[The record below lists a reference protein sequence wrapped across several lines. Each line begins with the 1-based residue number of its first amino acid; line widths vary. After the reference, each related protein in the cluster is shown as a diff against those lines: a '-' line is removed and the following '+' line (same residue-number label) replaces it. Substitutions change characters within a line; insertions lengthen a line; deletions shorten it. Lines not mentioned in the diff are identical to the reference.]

1 MGRVHFYT
9 DVVYF
14 FSTEGLEGRSEHHFT
29 TNIPPQK
36 GNCSVSP
43 TEGKVLET
51 HFRIEC
57 SGSHD
62 EDGPLIYKVLLGESL
77 LQHGQ
82 DPKLP
87 TSLLPQGPHQNNYTY
102 NLTVKVFDKYNS
114 FSEETMLVTVRV
126 VVWS

>member
-1 MGRVHFYT
+1 MPFYTEAVHFLPT
-9 DVVYF
+9 R
-14 FSTEGLEGRSEHHFT
+14 GLEGRSEHHFT

-36 GNCSVSP
+36 GNCNVSP

-51 HFRIEC
+51 YFKIEC
-57 SGSHD
+57 SGWHD

-77 LQHGQ
+77 LRLGQ

-87 TSLLPQGPHQNNYTY
+87 PSLLPQGPHQNNYTY

-114 FSEETMLVTVRV
+114 FSEETLLVTVRV
-126 VVWS
+126 AV